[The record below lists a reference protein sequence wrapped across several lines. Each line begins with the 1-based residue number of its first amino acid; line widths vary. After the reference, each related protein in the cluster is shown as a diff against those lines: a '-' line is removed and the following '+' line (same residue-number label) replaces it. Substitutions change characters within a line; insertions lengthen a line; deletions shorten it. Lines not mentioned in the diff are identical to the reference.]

1 MPRINK
7 NNIDRKTNKPSLQ
20 RTEGLLRDQLLN
32 RSEQSRR
39 DDDIIRTPKRTLYDI
54 DYAMKW
60 YVENEIQPQVIANK
74 NLVSVPVIFSNGE
87 KWDNVR
93 RLGYIRD
100 EKGMLQS
107 PLIMLKRNSATERD
121 MHLDVNRQQQANKL
135 IFKVKYNERNRYEDE
150 LFPIPINKPANSKKI
165 YVVDIPKYV
174 DVEYD
179 LMIWCD
185 FTTQLNDMI
194 DQIIPHNRFAWG
206 NEGNKFTSTLGA
218 VSFETVN
225 TVGEDRLVRATI
237 PLTVQGTL
245 LSAQETRRET
255 VQKMYSIKKVSFE
268 PILNDEKQFN
278 QSSIS
283 GSTIDQDVTTETQT
297 SPGPEQTNTPNNAPE
312 AATPAAETINESEI
326 SIGFTID
333 GTDETTD
340 YNDVTTDEN
349 DPTSYVPAG
358 NND

>member
-165 YVVDIPKYV
+165 
-174 DVEYD
+174 
-179 LMIWCD
+179 
-185 FTTQLNDMI
+185 
-194 DQIIPHNRFAWG
+194 
-206 NEGNKFTSTLGA
+206 
-218 VSFETVN
+218 
-225 TVGEDRLVRATI
+225 
-237 PLTVQGTL
+237 
-245 LSAQETRRET
+245 
-255 VQKMYSIKKVSFE
+255 
-268 PILNDEKQFN
+268 
-278 QSSIS
+278 
-283 GSTIDQDVTTETQT
+283 
-297 SPGPEQTNTPNNAPE
+297 
-312 AATPAAETINESEI
+312 
-326 SIGFTID
+326 
-333 GTDETTD
+333 
-340 YNDVTTDEN
+340 
-349 DPTSYVPAG
+349 
-358 NND
+358 